1 MPKGCSVATILTKTA
16 IESAVTKGLKGQRI
30 ELADEREFGLRLRVG
45 ARGAKWSVMSR
56 LPTGERIRVPLGAWP
71 GLGISEARHQ
81 AQTAK
86 RSIERGENLNAT
98 RHAARDHMKVSE
110 LIETYYQLKLSHL
123 RKGGD
128 AKRSLARLFR
138 AVAKNDP
145 ASITRQ
151 QIVTALDRL
160 ALTAPIGANR
170 TLAYC
175 RAFLNWAVGRGHID
189 VNPSLGIPKPS
200 PERIRERTPTLD
212 EVVEI
217 WRASEE
223 LGYPFGPA
231 VQLLIVLPMRR
242 EEISSI
248 RLSEMEISNFE
259 NRGGGVWTLPSER
272 TKNGRAIRVPLPPL
286 AYEIISAT
294 RCNPMRPNQCDLL
307 FSTTGETPPSGWTK
321 AKRRLDSIIGKNR
334 WRAGNAAEMP
344 HWRIHDFRRS
354 FATLAC
360 DELQIDPTVA
370 DRCLNHVGA
379 ATTSTISRVY
389 ARNEMFE
396 QRKAAL
402 TAWSALLQSRLAA
415 ERASLVCVG

>member
-1 MPKGCSVATILTKTA
+1 MATILTITA

-30 ELADEREFGLRLRVG
+30 ELIDDREFGLRLRVG
-45 ARGAKWSVMSR
+45 ARGAKWSVLSR
-56 LPTGERIRVPLGAWP
+56 LPSGERLRVPLGSWP
-71 GLGISEARHQ
+71 GLGIAEARRQ
-81 AQTAK
+81 AQAAK
-86 RSIERGENLNAT
+86 RSIELGENLNQK
-98 RHAARDHMKVSE
+98 RRAARDHIKTSE

-123 RKGGD
+123 RTGGN
-128 AKRSLARLFR
+128 AKRALMRLLR
-138 AVAKNDP
+138 SVAKNDP

-151 QIVTALDRL
+151 QIVTALDRI

-189 VNPSLGIPKPS
+189 VNPALGIPKPS
-200 PERIRERTPTLD
+200 PERIRERTPSLD
-212 EVVEI
+212 EIVEI
-217 WRASEE
+217 WRAAEE

-231 VQLLIVLPMRR
+231 VKLLIVLPMRR
-242 EEISSI
+242 EEISSL
-248 RLSEMEISNFE
+248 RLDEMDFADSESKA
-259 NRGGGVWTLPSER
+259 GPVWTLPADR
-272 TKNGRAIRVPLPPL
+272 TKNGRALRVPLPSL
-286 AYEIISAT
+286 ACDVIRAT
-294 RCNPMRPNQCDLL
+294 LSSPMRPQSCDFL

-321 AKRRLDSIIGKNR
+321 AKRRLDSIIGQNR
-334 WRAGNAAEMP
+334 WHAGNTTAMP
-344 HWRIHDFRRS
+344 HWRIHDLRRS

-402 TAWSALLQSRLAA
+402 TAWGALLEGRLIVSKQ
-415 ERASLVCVG
+415 RTSMTC